1 MLSLGGAD
9 GQENVVIFL
18 FKIRSLGL
26 GIVKNL
32 TIQFVSLQTSQSFID
47 CVFFVFVFRRSEFPE
62 FLADSSYCCRTV

>member
-47 CVFFVFVFRRSEFPE
+47 CVFFVFRRSEFPE